1 LSHPEA
7 IIVRG
12 FTHAVLGA
20 AIVVPVALNQDPP
33 LAVGCLVAGVI
44 GGGAP
49 DWLDFRSGLRAP
61 FRLRHRGASHGLPML
76 VLLAAALAVATKVTS
91 AAEFAVGDYV
101 FHISDATIASLVLA
115 FALGCLSH
123 LLSDA
128 CTISGIQPLLPFAK
142 WRIWLLP
149 RMLRSRTDGYL
160 DKVARLGGFTVLG
173 FALVLYVMNL
183 TASW

>member
-1 LSHPEA
+1 M
-7 IIVRG
+7 RG
-12 FTHAVLGA
+12 ITHAVLGA
-20 AIVVPVALNQDPP
+20 AIAVPVAINQDPP

-61 FRLRHRGASHGLPML
+61 FRLRHRGASHGLPVLALL
-76 VLLAAALAVATKVTS
+76 VAALALAIKITS
-91 AAEFAVGDYV
+91 AAEFAAGDYV
-101 FHISDATIASLVLA
+101 LHIPDDTIAVVVMS

-128 CTISGIQPLLPFAK
+128 CTISGIQPLLPFVN

-149 RMLRSRTDGYL
+149 KMLRSRTDGYL

-173 FALVLYVMNL
+173 FGLVLYAMSL
-183 TASW
+183 TSTW

>member
-1 LSHPEA
+1 M
-7 IIVRG
+7 RG

-20 AIVVPVALNQDPP
+20 AVAVPVALDQDPS
-33 LAVGCLVAGVI
+33 LALGCLVAGVI

-76 VLLAAALAVATKVTS
+76 VLLSVALAIAMKLIS
-91 AAEFAVGDYV
+91 SAEFAVGGYV
-101 FHISDATIASLVLA
+101 LEIPDRVIAMIVLS

-123 LLSDA
+123 LMSDA

-149 RMLRSRTDGYL
+149 KMLRSRTDGYL

-173 FALVLYVMNL
+173 FGLVLYAM
-183 TASW
+183 TIASGW

>member
-1 LSHPEA
+1 M
-7 IIVRG
+7 RG

-20 AIVVPVALNQDPP
+20 AIAVPVALNQDPP

-76 VLLAAALAVATKVTS
+76 VLLAAALAVAMKVVS
-91 AAEFAVGDYV
+91 AAEFAVGGYV
-101 FHISDATIASLVLA
+101 LDIPDRTIALIVLS

-128 CTISGIQPLLPFAK
+128 CTISGIQPLLPFVK

-149 RMLRSRTDGYL
+149 KVLRSRTDGYL
-160 DKVARLGGFTVLG
+160 DKIARLAGFTVLG
-173 FALVLYVMNL
+173 FALVLYAMNL
-183 TASW
+183 VATW